1 MNAQTLLELL
11 KTYGISSER
20 ELDCALKNMGL
31 DVSIFVR
38 REDEK

>member
-1 MNAQTLLELL
+1 MNTQTLLELL

-20 ELDCALKNMGL
+20 ELDAALEDMYL

-38 REDEK
+38 RDDGK